1 MSLSKMQERHYERT
15 RTIHTIL
22 QWLQGNQIAAALGYK
37 RSDAVTKIFDR
48 NSDEFTDN
56 MTAVTKLG
64 VVRNQ
69 GGTIDLP
76 NLGKQRIFSP
86 RGASALENGGL
97 RRGG

>member
-1 MSLSKMQERHYERT
+1 MSAQELSTLSFHDTNLEIIDRNGQ
-15 RTIHTIL
+15 

-86 RGASALENGGL
+86 RGAHQ
-97 RRGG
+97 R